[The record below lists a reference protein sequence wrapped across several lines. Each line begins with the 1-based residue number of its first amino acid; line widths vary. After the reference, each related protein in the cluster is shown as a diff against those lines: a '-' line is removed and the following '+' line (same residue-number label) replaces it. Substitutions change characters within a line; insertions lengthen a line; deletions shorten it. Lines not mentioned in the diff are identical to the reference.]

1 MRVSAAGLFA
11 IMLAG
16 CAAAPAPQ
24 PQAVAAPAP
33 QAPAVAGPCGGKP
46 TFAAGGERATL
57 WLRHSAEF
65 RAASEIIY
73 RAAEA
78 ALRAGLADPA
88 WTAEPMQTGDFG
100 ALPPAVVMD
109 IDETVL
115 DNSAPQAKMMLEQ
128 TCFDDFA
135 RVWDAWLAER
145 SAPAIP
151 GAAEFIRAAREL
163 KDPQGRPV
171 RVFFVTNRE
180 CAARPGNDAS
190 CPQQDDTAANL
201 RSLGLDAPTLD
212 EDLMLKGEL
221 PEWVSEKQPRR
232 LAIAA
237 THRILLYVGDDFGDF
252 LPDVRR
258 QKVGEREQA
267 RCRHHDRWGR
277 QWFMIPNPMYGSW
290 QVALG
295 PDLAAALAAPPQVI
309 ENCDAP

>member
-1 MRVSAAGLFA
+1 MRNRAASGLLA
-11 IMLAG
+11 IAMAG
-16 CAAAPAPQ
+16 CAASPAPAPGAA
-24 PQAVAAPAP
+24 AVAA
-33 QAPAVAGPCGGKP
+33 PCGGKP

-88 WTAEPMQTGDFG
+88 WSAEPTQTGDLA

-115 DNSAPQAKMMLEQ
+115 DNSAQQARMTLDEICTLKE
-128 TCFDDFA
+128 FDA
-135 RVWDAWLAER
+135 AWDAWLAER
-145 SAPAIP
+145 AAPAIP
-151 GAAEFIRAAREL
+151 GAAEFIRAARAM

-171 RVFFVTNRE
+171 RVFFITNRE
-180 CAARPGNDAS
+180 CSARPGNAAA
-190 CPQQDDTAANL
+190 CPQQDDTAENL
-201 RSLGLDAPTLD
+201 RALGLDAPTL
-212 EDLMLKGEL
+212 EQDLMLKGEK
-221 PEWVSEKQPRR
+221 PEWISEKQPRR
-232 LAIAA
+232 LAIVA

-252 LPDVRR
+252 LPEVRR
-258 QKVGEREQA
+258 QKVPEREQA

-290 QVALG
+290 LVALG
-295 PDLAAALAAPPQVI
+295 PDFGTALAAPPQVI
-309 ENCDAP
+309 ENCDAS